1 MKLIP
6 DSLRRPPRDP
16 EGTMTL
22 VEHLEELRGRL
33 FISLGAIGVGS
44 VIGWFL
50 YGPVLRLLQDPYCA
64 TIRNLPRGNRP
75 PTGCK
80 FVFTGV
86 MEPVVIKLKVVVFLG
101 LFFALPIVLWQLWAF
116 VVPGLTRRERR
127 LAVPFVASSVVL
139 FALGAVIAYFT
150 LPKGLGFLLGF
161 AGSGFVP
168 LLTGDRFLGFVM
180 LLALAFGLSFE
191 FPVVLVFLSLVGV
204 ISSQKMREWRRGA
217 ILFIAIFAAV
227 ITPSSD
233 PYTMT
238 AMMVPMILF
247 YEGAIIVARLMNR

>member
-6 DSLRRPPRDP
+6 ERLRRPPRDP

-22 VEHLEELRGRL
+22 VEHLEELRRRL
-33 FISLGAIGVGS
+33 FLALGAIGLGS

-50 YGPVLRLLQDPYCA
+50 YGPVLQLLQNPYCD
-64 TIRNLPRGNRP
+64 TIETLPAGNRP

-80 FVFTGV
+80 
-86 MEPVVIKLKVVVFLG
+86 VVFLG
-101 LFFALPIVLWQLWAF
+101 LYIALPIVLWQLWAC

-180 LLALAFGLSFE
+180 LLALSFGISFE
-191 FPVVLVFLSLVGV
+191 FPVVLIFLSIVGV
-204 ISSQKMREWRRGA
+204 ISSQQLRQWRRGA

-238 AMMVPMILF
+238 AMMVPMVLF
-247 YEGAIIVARLMNR
+247 YEGAIIVARVMNR